1 MDLLSDKDRE
11 FLKAVK
17 QETDSR
23 EKYSRD
29 SREKTNYEPFEEEP
43 IKAHRFKKFVHYLKR
58 GLLALSFSLL
68 HEYIFKGIPFPQPV
82 ELTRLEW
89 EKELEEFQ
97 NVLPSELR
105 YILYL
110 VCEQNLYKCIK
121 VVAPWSSFSTQA
133 AR

>member
-1 MDLLSDKDRE
+1 MTPLQLALFLGFKDNKVMDLLSDKDRE

-58 GLLALSFSLL
+58 GF
-68 HEYIFKGIPFPQPV
+68 
-82 ELTRLEW
+82 
-89 EKELEEFQ
+89 
-97 NVLPSELR
+97 
-105 YILYL
+105 
-110 VCEQNLYKCIK
+110 
-121 VVAPWSSFSTQA
+121 
-133 AR
+133 